1 MHTDIGTHTLGTPDF
16 GDGWFLVA
24 RFIQSV
30 CTKVLEHA
38 STVGAHDSSVGAF

>member
-30 CTKVLEHA
+30 CTRG
-38 STVGAHDSSVGAF
+38 T